1 MTKKIDFYTLLKSEI
16 IIRFIKIIDISYITC
31 LYFFFGYFI
40 ALYSDRYFEKMFGT
54 DNDDKSKLIL
64 IGEILIQII
73 FIGLISYIFRNL
85 IQIIPFPLEGIYGF
99 NHLSVKEVKSGGLLT
114 TFIVL
119 FSISFQNR
127 LLLFRKKYLNI
138 NDKISTEE
146 NNENQKINQSFIF

>member
-1 MTKKIDFYTLLKSEI
+1 MVKKIDFYTLLKSEI

-54 DNDDKSKLIL
+54 DDDKSKLIL

-73 FIGLISYIFRNL
+73 FIGLIAYIFRNL
-85 IQIIPFPLEGIYGF
+85 IQIIPFPLNNIYGF

-119 FSISFQNR
+119 FSINFQNK
-127 LLLFRKKYLNI
+127 LLTFRKKYLNI
-138 NDKISTEE
+138 TDKISTEE
-146 NNENQKINQSFIF
+146 NDENQKINQSSIF